1 MHSWVGVNAVTIAR
15 AVQRGD
21 TSATEVMVQHLDHV
35 RVADRV
41 LDLLR
46 VLRAGAALAEADRVD
61 DQPDLGNLPLA
72 GVPVVV
78 GEDVPVAGARFGN
91 GIATGDH
98 ELVRRLRGA
107 GAVVL
112 GTSRTGDDGPTRA
125 ITRHPWRSDRLPGVA
140 GGGAAAAVAAGVVPV
155 SHGVGVR
162 IPAACCGVVGF
173 QPGWGL
179 VPEDHGI
186 LATTVDDVA
195 VGFAVL
201 AGRSPRPVREPGRL
215 RVGVS
220 VRCPVPLIGPDR
232 EVRAA
237 LARAARRLVGLEHD
251 VVSAEPSYPLWLAR
265 AALALGVAAR
275 RGLVGVGEGLDW
287 RGRCEAWFADHGLD
301 LLALPAIPGAPP
313 TARSSRVLSTPVAV
327 RLAAYTAPWSL
338 AGLPAITVPMG
349 VRRDGTPVV
358 VQLVG
363 PPGAEGRLLC
373 VAAQLERVEPW
384 HRHAPGWPRPAK
396 IRAVWPR
403 PANSGPA
410 PERDPAPVMARSGHD
425 HAPASNGAG
434 DPGGRRGGPQGAGRI
449 RPRDPDGAQ
458 PAAHR
463 RSRRSG
469 VAQV

>member
-78 GEDVPVAGARFGN
+78 GEDMPVAGSPLGSRV
-91 GIATGDH
+91 ATGDH
-98 ELVRRLRGA
+98 EVVRRLRGA

-112 GTSRTGDDGPTRA
+112 GTGRIGDGGPATA
-125 ITRHPWRSDRLPGVA
+125 ITRHPWRSDKLA
-140 GGGAAAAVAAGVVPV
+140 GATAGGAAAAVAAGVVPL
-155 SHGVGVR
+155 SHGAGVR

-179 VPEDHGI
+179 VQEDHGI

-201 AGRSPRPVREPGRL
+201 AGRSPRPIREPGRL

-232 EVRAA
+232 DVRAA
-237 LARAARRLVGLEHD
+237 LALAARRLVGLEHD

-265 AALALGVAAR
+265 TALALGVAAR
-275 RGLVGVGEGLDW
+275 RGLVGAGEGLDW
-287 RGRCEAWFADHGLD
+287 RARCESWFEETGLD

-313 TARSSRVLSTPVAV
+313 AARRTWSVSTVATV
-327 RLAAYTAPWSL
+327 RLSAYTAPWSL

-349 VRRDGTPVV
+349 VRRDGTPVA

-363 PPGAEGRLLC
+363 PPGAEARLLC

-384 HRHAPGWPRPAK
+384 RRHAPGWPRPAK
-396 IRAVWPR
+396 VRAVWPR
-403 PANSGPA
+403 PANSAPA
-410 PERDPAPVMARSGHD
+410 PERAKAPVVARSGHD

-449 RPRDPDGAQ
+449 RPRDPVGTQ
-458 PAAHR
+458 PATHR